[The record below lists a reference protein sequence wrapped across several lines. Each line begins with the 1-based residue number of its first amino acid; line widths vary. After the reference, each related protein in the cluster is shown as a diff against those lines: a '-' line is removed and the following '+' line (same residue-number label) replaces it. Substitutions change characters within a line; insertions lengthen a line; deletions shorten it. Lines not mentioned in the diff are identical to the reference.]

1 MFKRKSRKTVLR
13 LKLTTLWINLSFAVL
28 KLSVF
33 LAKTLPEMWPAILE
47 WLGL

>member
-13 LKLTTLWINLSFAVL
+13 LKLTTLWINLSFAGL
-28 KLSVF
+28 KLLLL
-33 LAKTLPEMWPAILE
+33 LARSPEMWPAIVE